1 MQPQKK
7 RLDFNIGPIKV
18 KFRNEFQRIF
28 EIKESEDSKFNVLEI
43 GYLEYNDICVV
54 LAVKE
59 DTEDETVIPFIA
71 ETKKDDEYIIMFDYE
86 CYMKIN
92 DQKYRCY
99 IAHELGHIVSEIKG
113 KKFPLQS
120 YEDKEQ
126 EALANIVN
134 QNEHSADLEALG
146 LLRNKN
152 TYINS
157 LNYLIDRFNEI
168 VPNNSDE
175 IKKKNIYIQT
185 MKLRISALN

>member
-1 MQPQKK
+1 
-7 RLDFNIGPIKV
+7 
-18 KFRNEFQRIF
+18 
-28 EIKESEDSKFNVLEI
+28 
-43 GYLEYNDICVV
+43 
-54 LAVKE
+54 
-59 DTEDETVIPFIA
+59 
-71 ETKKDDEYIIMFDYE
+71 
-86 CYMKIN
+86 MKIN